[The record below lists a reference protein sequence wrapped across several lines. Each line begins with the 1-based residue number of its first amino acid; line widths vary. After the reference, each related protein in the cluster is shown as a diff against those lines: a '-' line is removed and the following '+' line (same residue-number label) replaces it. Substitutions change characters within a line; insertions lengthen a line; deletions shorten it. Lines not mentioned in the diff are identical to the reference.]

1 MYERLALYD
10 IVTDVGNSKM
20 LTPPFSLYA
29 VKGDSW
35 QAYQRRKREYE
46 ISKERRDMWLGKI
59 ASIAALSNVKLP
71 KGYCSKRKIRVATFS
86 LRSKDWSEVFYTDC
100 YGGKEKAYEQTERK
114 EELIQR
120 YIEWFAE
127 KRKEMRKGMESGIK
141 QGIESIVKKDET
153 CVNVYK
159 NVRGNQGGVANLL
172 KVLTKTMERQ
182 GADIRSIAKVQYS
195 ICQQAGIMIPEEF
208 IEDVAVVLYAE
219 AAQGKEDENKKDDQ
233 ADALCSQMGVPCSVI
248 Q

>member
-1 MYERLALYD
+1 MYERLALYG
-10 IVTDVGNSKM
+10 IVTDVGNSKR
-20 LTPPFSLYA
+20 LTPPFPLYA

-46 ISKERRDMWLGKI
+46 VSEELRDMWLGKT
-59 ASIAALSNVKLP
+59 ASIAALLNVKLP
-71 KGYCSKRKIRVATFS
+71 EGYCSKRKRGAARFF
-86 LRSKDWSEVFYTDC
+86 LRSGDWSEVFYTDC
-100 YGGKEKAYEQTERK
+100 YGGKEKAYEHTERK

-127 KRKEMRKGMESGIK
+127 KRKEMRKGMESSIK
-141 QGIESIVKKDET
+141 QEIESIAKKDET
-153 CVNVYK
+153 CVSVYK

-172 KVLTKTMERQ
+172 KVLTRTMERQ

-195 ICQQAGIMIPEEF
+195 ICKQAGIMIQEEF

-219 AAQGKEDENKKDDQ
+219 AEQGKEE
-233 ADALCSQMGVPCSVI
+233 
-248 Q
+248 

>member
-10 IVTDVGNSKM
+10 IVTDVGNSKR
-20 LTPPFSLYA
+20 LTPPFPLYA
-29 VKGDSW
+29 VKGDSL

-46 ISKERRDMWLGKI
+46 ISEELRDMWLGKT
-59 ASIAALSNVKLP
+59 ASIAALLNVKLP
-71 KGYCSKRKIRVATFS
+71 KGYCSKRKIGAARFF
-86 LRSKDWSEVFYTDC
+86 LRSEDWSEVFYTDC

-141 QGIESIVKKDET
+141 QEIERIAKKDET

-219 AAQGKEDENKKDDQ
+219 AAQGKEE
-233 ADALCSQMGVPCSVI
+233 
-248 Q
+248 

>member
-10 IVTDVGNSKM
+10 IVTDVGNSKR
-20 LTPPFSLYA
+20 LTPPFPLYA
-29 VKGDSW
+29 VKGDSL

-46 ISKERRDMWLGKI
+46 ISEELRDMWLGKT
-59 ASIAALSNVKLP
+59 ASIAALLNVKLP
-71 KGYCSKRKIRVATFS
+71 KGYCSKRKRGAERFL
-86 LRSKDWSEVFYTDC
+86 LRSEDWSEVFYTDC
-100 YGGKEKAYEQTERK
+100 YGGKEKAYEHTERK

-127 KRKEMRKGMESGIK
+127 KRKEMRKEMRKGMESSIN
-141 QGIESIVKKDET
+141 QEIESIAKKDET
-153 CVNVYK
+153 CVSVYK

-172 KVLTKTMERQ
+172 KVLTRTMERQ

-219 AAQGKEDENKKDDQ
+219 AEQG
-233 ADALCSQMGVPCSVI
+233 
-248 Q
+248 

>member
-10 IVTDVGNSKM
+10 IVTDVGNSKR
-20 LTPPFSLYA
+20 LTPPFPLYA

-35 QAYQRRKREYE
+35 WAYQRRKREYE
-46 ISKERRDMWLGKI
+46 ISEELRDMWLGKT

-71 KGYCSKRKIRVATFS
+71 NGYCSKRERGAARFF
-86 LRSKDWSEVFYTDC
+86 LRSEDWREVFYTDC

-114 EELIQR
+114 EKLIHR

-141 QGIESIVKKDET
+141 QEIESIAKKDET

-159 NVRGNQGGVANLL
+159 NVRRNQGGVANLL

-219 AAQGKEDENKKDDQ
+219 AEQGKEE
-233 ADALCSQMGVPCSVI
+233 
-248 Q
+248 

>member
-1 MYERLALYD
+1 MYERLALYK
-10 IVTDVGNSKM
+10 IVTDVGNAKR
-20 LTPPFSLYA
+20 LTPPLSLYA

-46 ISKERRDMWLGKI
+46 ISEELRDMWFGKT

-71 KGYCSKRKIRVATFS
+71 KGNCSKRKIRAARFFLS
-86 LRSKDWSEVFYTDC
+86 PEDWSEVFYTDC

-114 EELIQR
+114 EELIKR
-120 YIEWFAE
+120 YIEWFAK

-141 QGIESIVKKDET
+141 QKIERIAKKDET

-219 AAQGKEDENKKDDQ
+219 AAQGKEE
-233 ADALCSQMGVPCSVI
+233 
-248 Q
+248 

>member
-10 IVTDVGNSKM
+10 IVTDVGNSKR
-20 LTPPFSLYA
+20 LTHPFPLYA

-46 ISKERRDMWLGKI
+46 ISEELRDMWLGNT
-59 ASIAALSNVKLP
+59 ASIAALLNVKLP
-71 KGYCSKRKIRVATFS
+71 KGHCSKRKIGAARFF
-86 LRSKDWSEVFYTDC
+86 LRSEDWSEVFYTDC
-100 YGGKEKAYEQTERK
+100 YGGKEKAYEHTERK
-114 EELIQR
+114 EDLIQR
-120 YIEWFAE
+120 YIEWCAE

-141 QGIESIVKKDET
+141 QEIERIAKKDET

-195 ICQQAGIMIPEEF
+195 ICQQAGIMIPEE
-208 IEDVAVVLYAE
+208 IIKDVTVVLYAE
-219 AAQGKEDENKKDDQ
+219 AEQEKEE
-233 ADALCSQMGVPCSVI
+233 
-248 Q
+248 

>member
-10 IVTDVGNSKM
+10 IVTDVGNSKR
-20 LTPPFSLYA
+20 LTPPFPLYA
-29 VKGDSW
+29 VKGDSL

-46 ISKERRDMWLGKI
+46 ISEELRDMWLGKT
-59 ASIAALSNVKLP
+59 ASIAALLNVKLP
-71 KGYCSKRKIRVATFS
+71 KGNCSKRKIGAARFF
-86 LRSKDWSEVFYTDC
+86 LRSEDWSEVFYTDC
-100 YGGKEKAYEQTERK
+100 YGGKEKAYEHTERK

-127 KRKEMRKGMESGIK
+127 KRKEMRKGMESSIK
-141 QGIESIVKKDET
+141 QEIESIAKKDET
-153 CVNVYK
+153 CVSVYK

-172 KVLTKTMERQ
+172 KVLTRTMERQ

-219 AAQGKEDENKKDDQ
+219 AEQGKEE
-233 ADALCSQMGVPCSVI
+233 
-248 Q
+248 

>member
-10 IVTDVGNSKM
+10 IVTDVGNSKR
-20 LTPPFSLYA
+20 LTPPFPLYA
-29 VKGDSW
+29 VKGDSC

-46 ISKERRDMWLGKI
+46 ISEELRDMWLGKT
-59 ASIAALSNVKLP
+59 ASIAALLNVKLP
-71 KGYCSKRKIRVATFS
+71 KGYCSKRKIEAERFF

-141 QGIESIVKKDET
+141 QEIERIAKKDET

-219 AAQGKEDENKKDDQ
+219 AEQGKEE
-233 ADALCSQMGVPCSVI
+233 
-248 Q
+248 

>member
-10 IVTDVGNSKM
+10 IVTDVGNSKR
-20 LTPPFSLYA
+20 LTPPLPLYE

-35 QAYQRRKREYE
+35 KAYQRRKREYE
-46 ISKERRDMWLGKI
+46 ISEELRDMWLGKT
-59 ASIAALSNVKLP
+59 ASIAALLNVKLP
-71 KGYCSKRKIRVATFS
+71 KGYCSKRKIGAARFF
-86 LRSKDWSEVFYTDC
+86 LRSEDWSEVFYTDC

-127 KRKEMRKGMESGIK
+127 KRKEMRKGMESCIK
-141 QGIESIVKKDET
+141 QEIESIVKKDET

-219 AAQGKEDENKKDDQ
+219 AEQGKEE
-233 ADALCSQMGVPCSVI
+233 
-248 Q
+248 

>member
-10 IVTDVGNSKM
+10 IVTDVGNSKR
-20 LTPPFSLYA
+20 LTPPFPLYA
-29 VKGDSW
+29 VKGDSF

-46 ISKERRDMWLGKI
+46 ISEELRDMWLGKT
-59 ASIAALSNVKLP
+59 ASIAALLNVKLP
-71 KGYCSKRKIRVATFS
+71 QGYCSKRKRGAARFF
-86 LRSKDWSEVFYTDC
+86 LRSEDWSEVFYTDC
-100 YGGKEKAYEQTERK
+100 YGGKEKAYEHTERK

-127 KRKEMRKGMESGIK
+127 KRKEMRKGMESSIK
-141 QGIESIVKKDET
+141 QEIESIAKKDET
-153 CVNVYK
+153 CVSVYK
-159 NVRGNQGGVANLL
+159 NVLGNQGGVANLL
-172 KVLTKTMERQ
+172 KVLTRTMERQ

-219 AAQGKEDENKKDDQ
+219 AEQGKEE
-233 ADALCSQMGVPCSVI
+233 
-248 Q
+248 

>member
-1 MYERLALYD
+1 MYERLALYK
-10 IVTDVGNSKM
+10 IVTDVGNAKR
-20 LTPPFSLYA
+20 LTPPLPLYA
-29 VKGDSW
+29 VKGDRW

-46 ISKERRDMWLGKI
+46 ISEERRDMWFGKT

-71 KGYCSKRKIRVATFS
+71 NGYCSKRKIIAARFFIS
-86 LRSKDWSEVFYTDC
+86 PEDWSEVFYTDC

-127 KRKEMRKGMESGIK
+127 KRKEMRKGMESSIK
-141 QGIESIVKKDET
+141 QEIESIVKKDGT

-219 AAQGKEDENKKDDQ
+219 AAQGKEE
-233 ADALCSQMGVPCSVI
+233 
-248 Q
+248 

>member
-10 IVTDVGNSKM
+10 IVTDVGNAKR
-20 LTPPFSLYA
+20 LTPPFPLYA

-35 QAYQRRKREYE
+35 KAYQQRKREYE
-46 ISKERRDMWLGKI
+46 ISEELRDMWFGE
-59 ASIAALSNVKLP
+59 SSSVAALMNISVKLP
-71 KGYCSKRKIRVATFS
+71 NGYCSKRRRSAARFFIRAE
-86 LRSKDWSEVFYTDC
+86 DWSNVFYTDC
-100 YGGKEKAYEQTERK
+100 YGGKEKAYEQTGRK

-127 KRKEMRKGMESGIK
+127 KRKEMRKGMEASIK
-141 QGIESIVKKDET
+141 QEIESIAKKDET

-172 KVLTKTMERQ
+172 KVLTRTMERQ

-219 AAQGKEDENKKDDQ
+219 AAQGREE
-233 ADALCSQMGVPCSVI
+233 
-248 Q
+248 

>member
-10 IVTDVGNSKM
+10 IITDVGNSKM

-46 ISKERRDMWLGKI
+46 ISEELRDMWFGKT
-59 ASIAALSNVKLP
+59 ASIAALANVKLP
-71 KGYCSKRKIRVATFS
+71 KGYCSKRKKRAARFF

-127 KRKEMRKGMESGIK
+127 KRKEMRKEMRKGMESSIK
-141 QGIESIVKKDET
+141 QEIERIAKKDGT

-182 GADIRSIAKVQYS
+182 G
-195 ICQQAGIMIPEEF
+195 C
-208 IEDVAVVLYAE
+208 
-219 AAQGKEDENKKDDQ
+219 
-233 ADALCSQMGVPCSVI
+233 
-248 Q
+248 

>member
-10 IVTDVGNSKM
+10 IVTDVGNSKR
-20 LTPPFSLYA
+20 LTPPLYA

-35 QAYQRRKREYE
+35 KAYQRRKREYE
-46 ISKERRDMWLGKI
+46 ISEELRDMWLGKT
-59 ASIAALSNVKLP
+59 ASISALSNVKLP
-71 KGYCSKRKIRVATFS
+71 KGYCSKRKIRAARFF

-114 EELIQR
+114 EELIKR

-141 QGIESIVKKDET
+141 QEIERIAKKDET

-219 AAQGKEDENKKDDQ
+219 AEQGKEE
-233 ADALCSQMGVPCSVI
+233 
-248 Q
+248 

>member
-1 MYERLALYD
+1 MYERLALYK
-10 IVTDVGNSKM
+10 IVTDVGNCKR
-20 LTPPFSLYA
+20 LTPPLPLYA
-29 VKGDSW
+29 VKGDSF

-46 ISKERRDMWLGKI
+46 ISEELRDMWFGKT
-59 ASIAALSNVKLP
+59 ASISALLNVELP
-71 KGYCSKRKIRVATFS
+71 NGYCSKRKIGAARFF
-86 LRSKDWSEVFYTDC
+86 LRSEDWSEVFYTDC
-100 YGGKEKAYEQTERK
+100 YGGKKKAYEHTERK

-141 QGIESIVKKDET
+141 QEIERIVKKDET

-219 AAQGKEDENKKDDQ
+219 AEQGKEE
-233 ADALCSQMGVPCSVI
+233 
-248 Q
+248 

>member
-1 MYERLALYD
+1 MYERLALYK
-10 IVTDVGNSKM
+10 IVTDVGNAKR
-20 LTPPFSLYA
+20 LTPPLPLYA

-46 ISKERRDMWLGKI
+46 ISEERRDMWFGKT

-71 KGYCSKRKIRVATFS
+71 NGYCSKRKIIAARFFIS
-86 LRSKDWSEVFYTDC
+86 PEDWSEVFYTDC

-127 KRKEMRKGMESGIK
+127 KRKEMRKGMESSIK
-141 QGIESIVKKDET
+141 QEIESIVKKDGT

-219 AAQGKEDENKKDDQ
+219 AAQGKEE
-233 ADALCSQMGVPCSVI
+233 
-248 Q
+248 

>member
-1 MYERLALYD
+1 MYERLALYK
-10 IVTDVGNSKM
+10 IVTDVGNAKR
-20 LTPPFSLYA
+20 LTPPLPLYA
-29 VKGDSW
+29 VKGDRW

-46 ISKERRDMWLGKI
+46 ISEERRDMWFGKT

-71 KGYCSKRKIRVATFS
+71 NGYCSKRKIIAARFFIS
-86 LRSKDWSEVFYTDC
+86 PEDWSEVFYTDC

-141 QGIESIVKKDET
+141 QEIESIVKKDET

-219 AAQGKEDENKKDDQ
+219 AAQGKEE
-233 ADALCSQMGVPCSVI
+233 
-248 Q
+248 

>member
-1 MYERLALYD
+1 MYERFALYD
-10 IVTDVGNSKM
+10 IVTDVGNSKR
-20 LTPPFSLYA
+20 LTPPFPLYA

-35 QAYQRRKREYE
+35 QAYHRRKREYE
-46 ISKERRDMWLGKI
+46 ISEELRDMWFGKT

-71 KGYCSKRKIRVATFS
+71 KGYSPKRKIRAVRFF

-141 QGIESIVKKDET
+141 QEIESIMKKDET

-219 AAQGKEDENKKDDQ
+219 AAHGKEE
-233 ADALCSQMGVPCSVI
+233 
-248 Q
+248 

>member
-10 IVTDVGNSKM
+10 IVNDVGNSKR
-20 LTPPFSLYA
+20 LTPPFPLYA

-46 ISKERRDMWLGKI
+46 ISEELRDMWFGKT
-59 ASIAALSNVKLP
+59 ASIVALSNVKLP
-71 KGYCSKRKIRVATFS
+71 KGKCSKRKIRAARFFLS
-86 LRSKDWSEVFYTDC
+86 PEDWSEVFYTDC

-141 QGIESIVKKDET
+141 QEIERIVKKDET

-219 AAQGKEDENKKDDQ
+219 TEQGKEE
-233 ADALCSQMGVPCSVI
+233 
-248 Q
+248 

>member
-20 LTPPFSLYA
+20 LTSPFSLYA

-46 ISKERRDMWLGKI
+46 ISKERRDMWLGKT

-71 KGYCSKRKIRVATFS
+71 KGYCSKRKIGVARFF

-141 QGIESIVKKDET
+141 QEIERIVKKDET

-219 AAQGKEDENKKDDQ
+219 AEQGKEE
-233 ADALCSQMGVPCSVI
+233 
-248 Q
+248 

>member
-10 IVTDVGNSKM
+10 IVTDVGNSKR
-20 LTPPFSLYA
+20 LTPPLPLYA

-35 QAYQRRKREYE
+35 KAYQRRKREYE
-46 ISKERRDMWLGKI
+46 ISEELRDMWFGKT
-59 ASIAALSNVKLP
+59 ASILALLNVKLP
-71 KGYCSKRKIRVATFS
+71 KGYCSKRKREATRFF
-86 LRSKDWSEVFYTDC
+86 LHSKDWSEVFYMDC

-127 KRKEMRKGMESGIK
+127 KRKEMRKGMESIIK
-141 QGIESIVKKDET
+141 QEIESITKKDGT

-219 AAQGKEDENKKDDQ
+219 AEQGKEE
-233 ADALCSQMGVPCSVI
+233 
-248 Q
+248 

>member
-1 MYERLALYD
+1 MYERLALYE
-10 IVTDVGNSKM
+10 IVTDVGNAKR
-20 LTPPFSLYA
+20 LTPPLPLYA
-29 VKGDSW
+29 VKGDSL

-46 ISKERRDMWLGKI
+46 ISEELRDMWFGKT
-59 ASIAALSNVKLP
+59 ASIAALLNVKLP
-71 KGYCSKRKIRVATFS
+71 KGYCSKRKIRAARFFLS
-86 LRSKDWSEVFYTDC
+86 PEDWSEVFYTDC

-141 QGIESIVKKDET
+141 QEIERIAKKDET

-219 AAQGKEDENKKDDQ
+219 AAQGKEE
-233 ADALCSQMGVPCSVI
+233 
-248 Q
+248 

>member
-10 IVTDVGNSKM
+10 IVTDVGNSKR
-20 LTPPFSLYA
+20 LTPPFPLYA
-29 VKGDSW
+29 VKGDSL

-46 ISKERRDMWLGKI
+46 ISEELRDMWLGKT
-59 ASIAALSNVKLP
+59 ASIAALLNLKLP
-71 KGYCSKRKIRVATFS
+71 KGYCSKRKRGAARFF
-86 LRSKDWSEVFYTDC
+86 LRSEDWSEVFYTDC
-100 YGGKEKAYEQTERK
+100 YGGKEKAYEHTERK

-127 KRKEMRKGMESGIK
+127 KRKEIRKGMESSIK
-141 QGIESIVKKDET
+141 QEIESIAKKDET
-153 CVNVYK
+153 CVSVYK

-172 KVLTKTMERQ
+172 KVLTRTMERQ

-219 AAQGKEDENKKDDQ
+219 AEQGKEE
-233 ADALCSQMGVPCSVI
+233 
-248 Q
+248 

>member
-1 MYERLALYD
+1 MYERLAIYD
-10 IVTDVGNSKM
+10 IVTDVGNSKS
-20 LTPPFSLYA
+20 LTPPLPLYA

-46 ISKERRDMWLGKI
+46 ISEELRDMWLGKT

-71 KGYCSKRKIRVATFS
+71 KGYCSKRKRRAARFFLS
-86 LRSKDWSEVFYTDC
+86 PEDWSEVFYTDC

-127 KRKEMRKGMESGIK
+127 KRKEMRKGMESSIK
-141 QGIESIVKKDET
+141 QEIESIAKKDET

-172 KVLTKTMERQ
+172 KVLTRTMELQ

-219 AAQGKEDENKKDDQ
+219 AEQGKEE
-233 ADALCSQMGVPCSVI
+233 
-248 Q
+248 

>member
-1 MYERLALYD
+1 MYERFALYK
-10 IVTDVGNSKM
+10 IVTDVGNAKR
-20 LTPPFSLYA
+20 LTPTLPLYA

-46 ISKERRDMWLGKI
+46 ISKELRDMWFGKT
-59 ASIAALSNVKLP
+59 ASLAALLNVKLP
-71 KGYCSKRKIRVATFS
+71 KGYCSKRKIGAARFF
-86 LRSKDWSEVFYTDC
+86 LRSEDWSEVFYTDC
-100 YGGKEKAYEQTERK
+100 YGGKEKAYEHTERK

-141 QGIESIVKKDET
+141 KEIERIVKKDET

-219 AAQGKEDENKKDDQ
+219 AEQGKEE
-233 ADALCSQMGVPCSVI
+233 
-248 Q
+248 

>member
-1 MYERLALYD
+1 MYERLALYG
-10 IVTDVGNSKM
+10 IVTDVGNSKR
-20 LTPPFSLYA
+20 LTPPLPLYA
-29 VKGDSW
+29 VKGDNW
-35 QAYQRRKREYE
+35 KAYQRRKREYE
-46 ISKERRDMWLGKI
+46 ISEELRDMWLGKT
-59 ASIAALSNVKLP
+59 ASIAALLNVKLP
-71 KGYCSKRKIRVATFS
+71 EGYCSKRKRGAERFF
-86 LRSKDWSEVFYTDC
+86 LRSGDWSEVFYTDC
-100 YGGKEKAYEQTERK
+100 YGGKEKAYEHTERK

-127 KRKEMRKGMESGIK
+127 KRKEMRKGMESSIK
-141 QGIESIVKKDET
+141 QEIERIAKKDET
-153 CVNVYK
+153 CVSVYK

-219 AAQGKEDENKKDDQ
+219 AEQGKEE
-233 ADALCSQMGVPCSVI
+233 
-248 Q
+248 

>member
-10 IVTDVGNSKM
+10 IVTDVGNSKR
-20 LTPPFSLYA
+20 LTPPLPLYA

-35 QAYQRRKREYE
+35 KAYQRRKREYE
-46 ISKERRDMWLGKI
+46 ISEELRDMWFGKT

-71 KGYCSKRKIRVATFS
+71 KGTCSIRKRRAARFF
-86 LRSKDWSEVFYTDC
+86 LRSEDWGEVFYTDC

-127 KRKEMRKGMESGIK
+127 KRKEMREGMESSIK
-141 QGIESIVKKDET
+141 QEIESIAKKDET

-172 KVLTKTMERQ
+172 KVLTRTMERQ

-219 AAQGKEDENKKDDQ
+219 AEQGKEE
-233 ADALCSQMGVPCSVI
+233 
-248 Q
+248 

>member
-1 MYERLALYD
+1 
-10 IVTDVGNSKM
+10 
-20 LTPPFSLYA
+20 
-29 VKGDSW
+29 
-35 QAYQRRKREYE
+35 
-46 ISKERRDMWLGKI
+46 MWFGKT

-71 KGYCSKRKIRVATFS
+71 KGYCSKRKIRAARFFLS
-86 LRSKDWSEVFYTDC
+86 PEDWSEVFYTDC

-127 KRKEMRKGMESGIK
+127 KRKEMRKEMRKGMESSIK
-141 QGIESIVKKDET
+141 QEIESIAKKDET

-172 KVLTKTMERQ
+172 KVLTKTMELQ

-219 AAQGKEDENKKDDQ
+219 AEQGK
-233 ADALCSQMGVPCSVI
+233 
-248 Q
+248 

>member
-10 IVTDVGNSKM
+10 IITDVGNSKM
-20 LTPPFSLYA
+20 LTPPFPLYA

-46 ISKERRDMWLGKI
+46 ISEELRDMWFGKT
-59 ASIAALSNVKLP
+59 ASIAALANVKLP
-71 KGYCSKRKIRVATFS
+71 KGYCSKRKIGVARFF

-127 KRKEMRKGMESGIK
+127 KRKEMRKEMRKGMESSIK
-141 QGIESIVKKDET
+141 QEIERIAKKDGT

-182 GADIRSIAKVQYS
+182 G
-195 ICQQAGIMIPEEF
+195 C
-208 IEDVAVVLYAE
+208 
-219 AAQGKEDENKKDDQ
+219 
-233 ADALCSQMGVPCSVI
+233 
-248 Q
+248 

>member
-1 MYERLALYD
+1 MYERFALYK
-10 IVTDVGNSKM
+10 IVTDVGNAKR
-20 LTPPFSLYA
+20 LTPPLPLYA

-46 ISKERRDMWLGKI
+46 ISEERRDMWLGKT
-59 ASIAALSNVKLP
+59 ASIAAFLNVKLP
-71 KGYCSKRKIRVATFS
+71 KGYCSKRKIEAARFF
-86 LRSKDWSEVFYTDC
+86 LRSEDWSEVFYTDC

-141 QGIESIVKKDET
+141 QEIERIVKKDET
-153 CVNVYK
+153 CVHVYK

-172 KVLTKTMERQ
+172 KVLTKTMDRQ

-219 AAQGKEDENKKDDQ
+219 AEQGKEE
-233 ADALCSQMGVPCSVI
+233 
-248 Q
+248 

>member
-1 MYERLALYD
+1 
-10 IVTDVGNSKM
+10 
-20 LTPPFSLYA
+20 
-29 VKGDSW
+29 
-35 QAYQRRKREYE
+35 
-46 ISKERRDMWLGKI
+46 MWFGKT
-59 ASIAALSNVKLP
+59 ASIAALLNVKLP
-71 KGYCSKRKIRVATFS
+71 KGYCSKRKRVAARFF
-86 LRSKDWSEVFYTDC
+86 LRSEDWSEVFYTDC

-127 KRKEMRKGMESGIK
+127 KRKEMRKGMESSIK
-141 QGIESIVKKDET
+141 QEIERIAKKDGT

-159 NVRGNQGGVANLL
+159 DVRGNHGGVANLL

-219 AAQGKEDENKKDDQ
+219 AAQGKEE
-233 ADALCSQMGVPCSVI
+233 
-248 Q
+248 

>member
-10 IVTDVGNSKM
+10 IVTDVGNSKR
-20 LTPPFSLYA
+20 LTPPFPLYA
-29 VKGDSW
+29 VKGDSL

-46 ISKERRDMWLGKI
+46 ISEELRDMWLGKT
-59 ASIAALSNVKLP
+59 ASIAALLNVKLP
-71 KGYCSKRKIRVATFS
+71 QGYCPKRKRGAARFF
-86 LRSKDWSEVFYTDC
+86 LRSEDWSEVFYTDC
-100 YGGKEKAYEQTERK
+100 YGGKEKAYEHTERK

-127 KRKEMRKGMESGIK
+127 KRKEMRKGMESSIK
-141 QGIESIVKKDET
+141 QEIESIAKKDET
-153 CVNVYK
+153 CVSVYK

-172 KVLTKTMERQ
+172 KVLTRTMERQ

-219 AAQGKEDENKKDDQ
+219 AEQGKEE
-233 ADALCSQMGVPCSVI
+233 
-248 Q
+248 

>member
-29 VKGDSW
+29 VKGDSLK
-35 QAYQRRKREYE
+35 AYQRRKREYE
-46 ISKERRDMWLGKI
+46 ISKELRDMWLGKT
-59 ASIAALSNVKLP
+59 ASLAALSNVKLP
-71 KGYCSKRKIRVATFS
+71 KGYCSKRKIGVARFF

-141 QGIESIVKKDET
+141 QEIESIVKKDET

-172 KVLTKTMERQ
+172 KVLTKTIERQ

-219 AAQGKEDENKKDDQ
+219 AEQGKEE
-233 ADALCSQMGVPCSVI
+233 
-248 Q
+248 

>member
-20 LTPPFSLYA
+20 LTPPFSMYA

-35 QAYQRRKREYE
+35 QTYHRRKREYE
-46 ISKERRDMWLGKI
+46 ISKERRDMWLGKT
-59 ASIAALSNVKLP
+59 ASIAALSNVKLT
-71 KGYCSKRKIRVATFS
+71 KGYCSKRKIGAEKFF

-120 YIEWFAE
+120 YIEWVAE

-141 QGIESIVKKDET
+141 QEIESIVKKDET

-219 AAQGKEDENKKDDQ
+219 AEQGKEE
-233 ADALCSQMGVPCSVI
+233 
-248 Q
+248 